1 MIKPTKPIQNKSY
14 SHLFAALV
22 LPFLLAN
29 TSHANPPT
37 IEKRSLST
45 ESSASSQAQTS
56 TEWQLYQKILVL
68 DEEITQLRD
77 KVERMEAAL
86 VTAKKQQKKYEKS
99 LNQRLVNQENVLIEV
114 VDTLEAT
121 QTKGSSET
129 AANTQKNGAAT
140 KIVSAAAATKA
151 TATKQSTAV
160 AKLKNTASAKTEIKA
175 STTAQPN
182 TAKKPATN
190 SYAKPTDEEAAKK
203 AYLAAYDVFRK
214 KGKQAGVQSMSK
226 FINTYPKSRLVPSAH
241 FWIGEFYLSGGEP
254 DLVSAELSFTTVLK
268 RFPKSQKVPK
278 SLYRL
283 GYIAHLNKKNSV
295 ARQYMLEIINNHA
308 KAREV
313 GLAKAFLKRLNSQN
327 SKK

>member
-1 MIKPTKPIQNKSY
+1 MTMKTDKQMTKKTYRNY
-14 SHLFAALV
+14 VLTLV
-22 LPFLLAN
+22 LPFMLAN

-86 VTAKKQQKKYEKS
+86 VTAKKQQKKREKS
-99 LNQRLVNQENVLIEV
+99 LNQRLANQENVLIEV
-114 VDTLEAT
+114 VDKLEAT
-121 QTKGSSET
+121 KAGSSAVPNT
-129 AANTQKNGAAT
+129 AATAKASATKAVKAAKPVASAAT
-140 KIVSAAAATKA
+140 KLSSTNTK
-151 TATKQSTAV
+151 TKPSDKV
-160 AKLKNTASAKTEIKA
+160 ANQKT
-175 STTAQPN
+175 
-182 TAKKPATN
+182 TN
-190 SYAKPTDEEAAKK
+190 NYAKPTDEEAAKK

-254 DLVSAELSFTTVLK
+254 DLISAELSFTTVLK

-313 GLAKAFLKRLNSQN
+313 GLAKAFLKRLNAQ
-327 SKK
+327 K